1 MNRTGKGYFE
11 KGKSGN
17 PNGRTKGSQNT
28 ITIAIF
34 DELLKAMKKTKKKE
48 VISKGK
54 SIIEHFVERAY
65 KSDTVLCSFM
75 KKIIPDKVYHKEDF
89 ENEDVKVTFE
99 IVEASSTYKRRI
111 KW

>member
-11 KGKSGN
+11 KGISGN
-17 PNGRTKGSQNT
+17 PNGRPKGSKNT

-48 VISKGK
+48 VISKSK

-65 KSDTVLCSFM
+65 KSDTVLCSLM
-75 KKIIPDKVYHKEDF
+75 KKIIPDRTYYKEDF

-99 IVEASSTYKRRI
+99 IVDASST
-111 KW
+111 

>member
-11 KGKSGN
+11 KGISGN
-17 PNGRTKGSQNT
+17 PDGRPKGSKNT
-28 ITIAIF
+28 MTIAIF
-34 DELLKAMKKTKKKE
+34 DELLKAMKNAKNKE

-65 KSDTVLCSFM
+65 KSDMVLISFM
-75 KKIIPDKVYHKEDF
+75 KKIFPDKVYHKEDF

-99 IVEASSTYKRRI
+99 IVDAKST
-111 KW
+111 